1 MNSVSQANGI
11 NKTQLSKGH
20 RKRPKKRSWK
30 IEHNWNLIHGMEEGA
45 QLKVNGTPQD
55 DTLWLREFRDN
66 SSVTR
71 IEMCSLKVP
80 ATSWSNGSCNGPAAL
95 FKTMW
100 TRHGSFGKLEV
111 SDDLSKPDRN
121 LDEKKVEFCGERSS
135 VTLYEQKRKR
145 NSTALQ
151 LLGENSDVAT
161 ENDVSESRELN
172 VVQRLSLKH
181 NSPPVGCK
189 ENIEHEGKT
198 PVAVMLE
205 ILFIYW

>member
-1 MNSVSQANGI
+1 
-11 NKTQLSKGH
+11 
-20 RKRPKKRSWK
+20 
-30 IEHNWNLIHGMEEGA
+30 MEEGA

-80 ATSWSNGSCNGPAAL
+80 ATSWSNGSCNGPVAL

-111 SDDLSKPDRN
+111 SDNLSKPDRN
-121 LDEKKVEFCGERSS
+121 IDENKVEFCGERSS

-151 LLGENSDVAT
+151 LLGDNSEVAT
-161 ENDVSESRELN
+161 EYDVSESRELN

-181 NSPPVGCK
+181 NSPPFGCK
-189 ENIEHEGKT
+189 ENIEHEGKK
-198 PVAVMLE
+198 LQSQ
-205 ILFIYW
+205 